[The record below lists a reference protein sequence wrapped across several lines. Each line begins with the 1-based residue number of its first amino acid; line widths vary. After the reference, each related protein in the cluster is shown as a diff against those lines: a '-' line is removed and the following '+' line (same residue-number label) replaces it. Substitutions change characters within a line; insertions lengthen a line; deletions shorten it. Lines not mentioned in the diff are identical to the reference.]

1 MDAGSDPA
9 HQVLRKTFGYDSFRG
24 PQREI
29 VDQVISGGD
38 ALVLMPTGG
47 GKSLCYQIPALV
59 RPGVG
64 VVVSPLIALM
74 QDQVDA
80 LNAVG
85 VRAGF
90 LNSTQFPDERRTVEA
105 QFVAGELDVLY
116 LAPERLRL
124 EATAQLLDRG
134 KISVFAIDEAHC
146 VSQWGHDFRPDYL
159 GLSVLHERWP
169 DVPRIALT
177 ATATEATR
185 KEIAER
191 LDLTRA
197 KHFVA
202 SFDRPNVQY
211 RIEAKNR
218 AEHQLLSFI
227 QSEHAGDAGI
237 VYCLSRNSVEK
248 TAAFLTANGVEAV
261 PYHAGLDNRTRA
273 TNQARFLRE
282 DGLVVVATIA
292 FGMGIDKPDVRF
304 VAHLDLPK
312 SVEGYYQ
319 ETGRAGRDG
328 QPSTAWMVYGLS
340 DVVQQRKMIDSS
352 DGDAMHRR
360 QLQLHLDAMLAL
372 CETVQCRRVQ
382 LLAYF
387 GQQGERCGNCD
398 TCLNP
403 PEAWDGTVPA
413 QKVLSTVLRLKRERG
428 QSFGAGHI
436 VDILIGKR
444 NPKVEQHAHHE
455 LKVFGIGTELRDIE
469 WRGVI
474 RQLLAQGLLAVHG
487 DYGVLTLTEASNQVL
502 FEKRQVMFRRE
513 PERAKAARTSK
524 PAKASRLAAG
534 DLGQS
539 DTDLFEK
546 LRAWRAATAKE
557 QGVPAY
563 VVFHDATLREIATR
577 KPATLSDLAG
587 ISGIG
592 ENKRAKYGEGVLEVV
607 AAADGSARAGA
618 GRSTAVQSGS
628 AEPAR
633 GDSVGPAGGA
643 VDTASDGSAGA
654 VATGTAARG
663 SAGGGQ
669 SAGTTIETASPA
681 PASRGSAAASTGSP
695 TASSTGSRY
704 ATAAGSARES
714 GARGTAARQGGT
726 AARGSAPGSIA
737 SEPRPS
743 RFGALSAAGRG
754 PNSVAPSDF
763 APADD
768 IPWPDEA
775 PPDYDELPPDYQ

>member
-1 MDAGSDPA
+1 MSAPEVETAVGNESARGGIEAA
-9 HQVLRKTFGYDSFRG
+9 HEVLRRVFGYDSFRG
-24 PQREI
+24 PQRDI
-29 VDQVISGGD
+29 VEQVISGGD

-47 GKSLCYQIPALV
+47 GKSLCYQIPSLV

-64 VVVSPLIALM
+64 VVISPLIALM

-80 LNAVG
+80 LNALG

-105 QFVAGELDVLY
+105 QFAAGELDLLY

-124 EATAQLLDRG
+124 ESTAQLLDRG
-134 KISVFAIDEAHC
+134 KIALFAIDEAHC

-159 GLSVLHERWP
+159 ALSVLHERWP

-177 ATATEATR
+177 ATATAATR

-191 LDLTRA
+191 LDLTQA

-202 SFDRPNVQY
+202 SFDRPNIQY

-218 AEHQLLSFI
+218 PEHKLLAFI
-227 QSEHAGDAGI
+227 RNEHAGDAGI

-248 TAAFLTANGVEAV
+248 TAAFLSANGVAAV

-273 TNQARFLRE
+273 ENQARFLRE

-328 QPSTAWMVYGLS
+328 QSSTAWMVYGLS
-340 DVVQQRKMIDSS
+340 DVVQQRKMIDNS

-372 CETVQCRRVQ
+372 CETVECRRTQ

-387 GQQGERCGNCD
+387 GQNGTACGNCD
-398 TCLNP
+398 TCLNA
-403 PEAWDGTVPA
+403 PESWDGTVAA
-413 QKVLSTVLRLKRERG
+413 QKLLSTVLRLKRERG

-444 NPKVEQHAHHE
+444 NPKVEQHSHHE
-455 LKVFGIGTELRDIE
+455 LKTFGVGTELRDIE
-469 WRGVI
+469 WRGVV

-487 DYGVLTLTEASNQVL
+487 DYGVLTLTESSNEVL
-502 FEKRQVMFRRE
+502 FDGRQVKLRRE
-513 PERAKAARTSK
+513 AERAKAARTPK
-524 PAKASRLAAG
+524 PAKASRLAAA
-534 DLGQS
+534 DLTPA
-539 DTDLFEK
+539 DADLFEK

-563 VVFHDATLREIATR
+563 VIFHDATLREIAAR
-577 KPATLSDLAG
+577 KPASLADLGG

-607 AAADGSARAGA
+607 AGA
-618 GRSTAVQSGS
+618 GGSPAAQPPSGATVKS
-628 AEPAR
+628 
-633 GDSVGPAGGA
+633 
-643 VDTASDGSAGA
+643 SDGVGSAGA
-654 VATGTAARG
+654 APRAASSMRAESGAGARTPTRTGTSSRFDAAADPAARPVARG
-663 SAGGGQ
+663 AAGGGSGAGSVREID
-669 SAGTTIETASPA
+669 SAG
-681 PASRGSAAASTGSP
+681 PASRGGGVRANAAPARPTGWSGGASAAD
-695 TASSTGSRY
+695 
-704 ATAAGSARES
+704 E
-714 GARGTAARQGGT
+714 
-726 AARGSAPGSIA
+726 
-737 SEPRPS
+737 
-743 RFGALSAAGRG
+743 
-754 PNSVAPSDF
+754 
-763 APADD
+763 

-775 PPDYDELPPDYQ
+775 PPDFDELPPDYA